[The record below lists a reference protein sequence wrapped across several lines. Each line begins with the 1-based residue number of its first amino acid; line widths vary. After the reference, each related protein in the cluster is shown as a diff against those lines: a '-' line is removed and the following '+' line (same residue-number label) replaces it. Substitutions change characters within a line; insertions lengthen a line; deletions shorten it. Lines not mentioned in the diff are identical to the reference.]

1 MTRHT
6 QYKDLPMK
14 FSNLSKTT
22 SAGAIAFLA
31 TFAGASYAQTAP
43 NVTTYANGIT
53 APAGTVEIDGKLW
66 VSDHVQGFCRLDVPA
81 SGGAAA
87 INAAT
92 CVTTAISAGQ
102 PSFDGTF
109 VYLPD
114 NSSKSQGVWRLR
126 YSATTGRFVTATNS
140 ANRPVLVARNGNAR
154 PTATT
159 LVNGSLFIGSL
170 RNGNILRVNNPGGT
184 TPGTAT
190 TVGRT
195 SDGRGAASLTSLGA
209 NLYIAE
215 GAGVS
220 SIPSDPNE
228 LTACGRPC
236 IASLL
241 PSNFIVGPTAIAS
254 NGESLYVADVTNEVI
269 KYTPGNDP
277 DFPDGTE
284 EIYVAGGKF
293 RFISGLG
300 IKSGSTTLYVGDDP
314 TDGNGIAQGHIYTVT
329 P

>member
-1 MTRHT
+1 
-6 QYKDLPMK
+6 MK
-14 FSNLSKTT
+14 FFNWMQVTATT
-22 SAGAIAFLA
+22 VGVLG
-31 TFAGASYAQTAP
+31 TFTGASYAQSAP
-43 NVTTYANGIT
+43 TVTTYANGIT
-53 APAGTVEIDGKLW
+53 APAGTVEIAGRQW
-66 VSDHVQGFCRLDVPA
+66 VSDHVQGFCRLDVPTT
-81 SGGAAA
+81 GGAAA
-87 INAAT
+87 INTAT
-92 CVTTAISAGQ
+92 CVTTATSAGQ

-126 YSATTGRFVTATNS
+126 YSATTGRFITATNS
-140 ANRPVLVARNGNAR
+140 ANRPILVARNGSTR
-154 PTATT
+154 PTATS

-184 TPGTAT
+184 TPGAAT

-195 SDGRGAASLTSLGA
+195 SDGRGAASLASLGT

-220 SIPSDPNE
+220 SIPTDANE

-241 PSNFIVGPTAIAS
+241 TSSFITSPTAIAA
-254 NGESLYVADVTNEVI
+254 NGESLFIADATNEII
-269 KYTPGNDP
+269 KYTPGTNP
-277 DFPDGTE
+277 DFPEGIE
-284 EIYVAGGKF
+284 EIYVPGGMF
-293 RFISGLG
+293 RLPSGLG
-300 IKSGSTTLYVGDDP
+300 INNGSTVLYVGDDP
-314 TDGNGIAQGHIYTVT
+314 TGGNGVAQGHIYSVT

>member
-1 MTRHT
+1 
-6 QYKDLPMK
+6 MK
-14 FSNLSKTT
+14 FSTLSKIT
-22 SAGAIAFLA
+22 SAGAIAFVA

-43 NVTTYANGIT
+43 TVTTYANGIT
-53 APAGTVEIDGKLW
+53 APAGTVSIDGKLW
-66 VSDHVQGFCRLDVPA
+66 VSDHLQGFCRLDVPTA
-81 SGGAAA
+81 GGAAA
-87 INAAT
+87 INSAT

-126 YSATTGRFVTATNS
+126 YSATTGRFITATNS
-140 ANRPVLVARNGNAR
+140 TNRPVLVARNGANR
-154 PTATT
+154 PTATV
-159 LVNGSLFIGSL
+159 LVNGSLFIGTL
-170 RNGNILRVNNPGGT
+170 RNGNILRVNNPGAT

-190 TVGRT
+190 TVGRS
-195 SDGRGAASLTSLGA
+195 SDGRGVSGLTSLNG

-220 SIPSDPNE
+220 SIPTAPTE

-236 IASLL
+236 VASLL
-241 PSNFIVGPTAIAS
+241 PSNFITGPTAIAS
-254 NGESLYVADVTNEVI
+254 NGESLFVADATNEVI
-269 KYTPGNDP
+269 KYTPGTDP

-284 EIYVAGGKF
+284 EIYVPGGKF

-300 IKSGSTTLYVGDDP
+300 INNGSTELYVGDDP
-314 TDGNGIAQGHIYTVT
+314 TDGNGVAQGRISKVT